1 MLELN
6 VKNHSAFEQLQAVYV
21 SVVQEYMKKEGLK
34 VLDKMID
41 VEVEV
46 DANSKSFKIK
56 DSGLGAKIS
65 YEGILR
71 ADKDY
76 DSSYDIFDYYCK
88 FHSLKTIVLPS
99 YFGYDVVGMLGY
111 FSSLTFTLNDGFVA
125 TVDNY
130 KTVDAYLT
138 DYVVPFTDKLDHFIT
153 GSLKFDS
160 LRVLGSLKSLCR
172 EFATSFTL
180 EAKEF
185 GGTLR
190 QHNVKR
196 RLNTAQEDLRDTILM
211 ILNDRLPNDVYLFNY
226 IRTPDIK
233 GKYSAKLLAR
243 PIKKGDVRTGY
254 VVTLIDGGK

>member
-71 ADKDY
+71 VDKDY

-125 TVDNY
+125 KVDNY

-138 DYVVPFTDKLDHFIT
+138 DYVVPFTDKLDHYIT

-172 EFATSFTL
+172 EFTTSFTL
-180 EAKEF
+180 EAKDF

-254 VVTLIDGGK
+254 IVTLIDGGK

>member
-6 VKNHSAFEQLQAVYV
+6 IKNHTAFEQLQAVYV

-34 VLDKMID
+34 VLDKLID
-41 VEVEV
+41 IEVEV
-46 DANSKSFKIK
+46 DTDTKSFKVK
-56 DSGLGAKIS
+56 DSGLGSKIS
-65 YEGILR
+65 YEGILK

-88 FHSLKTIVLPS
+88 AHSLNTIVLPS

-111 FSSLTFTLNDGFVA
+111 FTSVTFTLNDGFTA
-125 TVDNY
+125 KVDNY

-138 DYVVPFTDKLDHFIT
+138 DSVVPVTEKLDPYII
-153 GSLKFDS
+153 GNLKFDS

-172 EFATSFTL
+172 EFTTSFTL

-196 RLNTAQEDLRDTILM
+196 KLSTTQEDLRDTILM
-211 ILNDRLPNDVYLFNY
+211 ILNDRLSNDVYLFNY
-226 IRTPDIK
+226 IRTPEIK

-243 PIKKGDVRTGY
+243 PIKKGEVRTGY

>member
-6 VKNHSAFEQLQAVYV
+6 VKNHSAFEQLQVVYV

-46 DANSKSFKIK
+46 DADSKSFKIK

-76 DSSYDIFDYYCK
+76 DSDYDIFDYYCK
-88 FHSLKTIVLPS
+88 FHSLRTIVLPS

-111 FSSLTFTLNDGFVA
+111 FNSLTFTLNDGFVA

-138 DYVVPFTDKLDHFIT
+138 DYVVPFTDKLDHYIT
-153 GSLKFDS
+153 GSLKFDG

-172 EFATSFTL
+172 EFTTSFTL

-254 VVTLIDGGK
+254 IVTLIDGGK

>member
-56 DSGLGAKIS
+56 DSGLGARIS
-65 YEGILR
+65 YEGILK

-243 PIKKGDVRTGY
+243 PIKTGDVRTGY

>member
-6 VKNHSAFEQLQAVYV
+6 VKNHGAFEQLQAVYV
-21 SVVQEYMKKEGLK
+21 SVVQEYMKREGLK

-65 YEGILR
+65 YEGILK
-71 ADKDY
+71 ADKGY
-76 DSSYDIFDYYCK
+76 DSDYDIFDYYCK

-99 YFGYDVVGMLGY
+99 YFGYDIVGMLGY

-138 DYVVPFTDKLDHFIT
+138 DYVVPFTDKLDHYIT

-172 EFATSFTL
+172 EFATSFTI

>member
-65 YEGILR
+65 YEGILK

-76 DSSYDIFDYYCK
+76 ASDYDIFDYYCK

-138 DYVVPFTDKLDHFIT
+138 DYVVPFTDKLDHYIT

>member
-65 YEGILR
+65 YEGILK
-71 ADKDY
+71 ADKGY
-76 DSSYDIFDYYCK
+76 DSDYDIFDYYCK

-138 DYVVPFTDKLDHFIT
+138 DYVVPFTDKLDHYIT

>member
-1 MLELN
+1 MLI
-6 VKNHSAFEQLQAVYV
+6 YV
-21 SVVQEYMKKEGLK
+21 RIVLIKLEGLK

-65 YEGILR
+65 YEGILK

>member
-1 MLELN
+1 M
-6 VKNHSAFEQLQAVYV
+6 
-21 SVVQEYMKKEGLK
+21 
-34 VLDKMID
+34 
-41 VEVEV
+41 
-46 DANSKSFKIK
+46 
-56 DSGLGAKIS
+56 
-65 YEGILR
+65 
-71 ADKDY
+71 
-76 DSSYDIFDYYCK
+76 
-88 FHSLKTIVLPS
+88 KTIVLPS

-125 TVDNY
+125 KVDNY

-138 DYVVPFTDKLDHFIT
+138 DYVVPFTEKLDPYLV
-153 GSLKFDS
+153 GNLKFDS

-172 EFATSFTL
+172 EFTTSFTL

-196 RLNTAQEDLRDTILM
+196 RLSAAQEDLRDTILM

-243 PIKKGDVRTGY
+243 PIKKGEVRTGC

>member
-1 MLELN
+1 MLELD

-65 YEGILR
+65 YEGILK

-254 VVTLIDGGK
+254 IVTLIDGGK

>member
-6 VKNHSAFEQLQAVYV
+6 VKNHGAFEQLQAVYV
-21 SVVQEYMKKEGLK
+21 SVVQEYMKRESLK

-65 YEGILR
+65 YEGILK
-71 ADKDY
+71 ADKGY
-76 DSSYDIFDYYCK
+76 DSDYDIFDYYCK

-125 TVDNY
+125 KVDNY

-138 DYVVPFTDKLDHFIT
+138 DYVVPFTDKLDHYIT

-172 EFATSFTL
+172 EFATSFTI

>member
-56 DSGLGAKIS
+56 DSGLGARIS
-65 YEGILR
+65 YEGILK

-76 DSSYDIFDYYCK
+76 DIDYDIFDYYCK

-138 DYVVPFTDKLDHFIT
+138 DYVVPFTDKLDHYIT